1 MGKTPE
7 RRLLERPRFRWKDST
22 EMDVKAT
29 EWVSVNWFNQ
39 AEDGTGGG
47 SLSSL

>member
-1 MGKTPE
+1 MGNTPE
-7 RRLLERPRFRWKDST
+7 RRPLERPRLRWKDSI
-22 EMDVKAT
+22 EMDVKAI

-47 SLSSL
+47 ILSSL